1 MLDPKETKQDKF
13 KRVGKKRVNNTAK
26 QIQLLGNL
34 SNQNTYEY
42 KDADIDDMEKY
53 LMFEMTEAF
62 KQLRT
67 RSKKFDKVID
77 LFEEGK

>member
-26 QIQLLGNL
+26 QIQLIGNL
-34 SNQNTYEY
+34 SNQQQYEY
-42 KDADIDDMEKY
+42 QDADIDDMENY

-67 RSKKFDKVID
+67 RSKKFDNVID
-77 LFEEGK
+77 LFEEGN

>member
-1 MLDPKETKQDKF
+1 MIDPNETKKDKF
-13 KRVGKKRVNNTAK
+13 KRIGKNRVNNTAK
-26 QIQLLGNL
+26 QIQLIGNL
-34 SNQNTYEY
+34 SNQQQYEY
-42 KDADIDDMEKY
+42 QDADIDDMENY

-67 RSKKFDKVID
+67 RSKKFDNVID

>member
-67 RSKKFDKVID
+67 RSKKFDNVID
-77 LFEEGK
+77 LFEEGN

>member
-1 MLDPKETKQDKF
+1 VLDPKETKQDKF

-67 RSKKFDKVID
+67 RSKKFDNVID
-77 LFEEGK
+77 LFEEGN

>member
-1 MLDPKETKQDKF
+1 MIDPNETKKDKF
-13 KRVGKKRVNNTAK
+13 KRVGSNRVNNTAK

-67 RSKKFDKVID
+67 RSKKFDNVID

>member
-1 MLDPKETKQDKF
+1 MIDPNETKKDKF
-13 KRVGKKRVNNTAK
+13 KRVGSNRVNNTAK

-67 RSKKFDKVID
+67 RSKKFDNVID
-77 LFEEGK
+77 LFEEGN

>member
-1 MLDPKETKQDKF
+1 LIDPNETKKDKF
-13 KRVGKKRVNNTAK
+13 KRIGKNRVNNTAK
-26 QIQLLGNL
+26 QIQLIGNL
-34 SNQNTYEY
+34 SNQQQYEY
-42 KDADIDDMEKY
+42 QDADIDDMENY

-67 RSKKFDKVID
+67 RSKKFDNVID

>member
-1 MLDPKETKQDKF
+1 VLDPKETKKDKF

-67 RSKKFDKVID
+67 RSKKFDNVID
-77 LFEEGK
+77 LFEEGN

>member
-1 MLDPKETKQDKF
+1 MINPNETKKDKF
-13 KRVGKKRVNNTAK
+13 KRVGSNRVNNTAK

-67 RSKKFDKVID
+67 RSKKFDNVID

>member
-1 MLDPKETKQDKF
+1 LIDPNETKKDKF
-13 KRVGKKRVNNTAK
+13 KRVGSNRVNNTAK

-67 RSKKFDKVID
+67 RSKKFDNVID

>member
-1 MLDPKETKQDKF
+1 MLDPNETKKDKF
-13 KRVGKKRVNNTAK
+13 KRVGSNRVNNTAK

-67 RSKKFDKVID
+67 RSKKFDNVID
-77 LFEEGK
+77 LFEEGN

>member
-1 MLDPKETKQDKF
+1 MLDPNETKKDKF
-13 KRVGKKRVNNTAK
+13 KRVGSNRVNNTAK

-67 RSKKFDKVID
+67 RSKKFDNVID